1 MKKSYVT
8 PAIELVEFN
17 YSDQIIAKSG
27 IDPKSQYPIGE
38 SNFCDHYGTSGC
50 TSNTWGC
57 TES

>member
-27 IDPKSQYPIGE
+27 VEPKWQYPVSG
-38 SNFCDHYGTSGC
+38 SDFCDHYGTSGC
-50 TSNTWGC
+50 TQDT
-57 TES
+57 

>member
-27 IDPKSQYPIGE
+27 IEPKLQYPVSG
-38 SNFCDHYGTSGC
+38 SNLCDHYGTSGC
-50 TSNTWGC
+50 TQDT
-57 TES
+57 